1 MTIDLAQLTRRQRN
15 VRRSAIMLRDIPVP
29 ATLATDLFR
38 GSYLPII
45 QIWERAAPR
54 IIEAYGRALSDLTT
68 DSPADIQAQIDGA
81 GSEFDRIVL
90 ELRAELERWALRVER
105 YQRAKWTS
113 AILSATGVDLRL
125 MIGPEGARE
134 TLETYMRWNAALI
147 RDVSD
152 QIRQRVSSAVFAG
165 VQNRRPV
172 RDVAKTIREA
182 TGMGRTRSMGIA
194 ADQTSKTMAALADE
208 RAQEVGLTAWK
219 WRHSGKR
226 HPRQNHKVRNG
237 NLYSSSAATVGKTV
251 EGETVMAEPEASDQ
265 PGRPPWCGCRKQ
277 FVVVFD

>member
-1 MTIDLAQLTRRQRN
+1 MPLDLATLTRRQRN
-15 VRRSAIMLRDIPVP
+15 IRRNAIVIRDIPPP

-38 GSYLPII
+38 GSYLPVI
-45 QIWERAAPR
+45 QLWERATPR
-54 IIEAYGRALSDLTT
+54 IVDAYERTLSTLTT
-68 DSPADIQAQIDGA
+68 DSPADIQAQIDSA
-81 GSEFDRIVL
+81 ASEFDRIVL

-134 TLETYMRWNAALI
+134 TLENYMRWNTALI

-165 VQNRRPV
+165 VQNRSPV
-172 RDVAKTIREA
+172 RDVAKAIREA
-182 TGMGRTRSMGIA
+182 TGMGRTRSLGIA

-208 RAQEVGLTAWK
+208 RAQEVGLSV
-219 WRHSGKR
+219 WRWRQSGKK
-226 HPRQNHKVRNG
+226 HPRVDHRARDG
-237 NLYSSSAATVGKTV
+237 NLYSDVAAMVGREVDGQTVR
-251 EGETVMAEPEASDQ
+251 AAPEASDQ